1 MDFVKNQVILDLEPG
16 EILFDEL
23 DQVESIFYILDG
35 LVKLSRVSKE
45 GNVKIIELLGKND
58 FIGVVLMLREKREYG
73 FRAEI
78 LRKTRVIKLSKEQLN
93 TALLL
98 PELRDTFLG
107 FVFDKLIDFSD
118 KLAQDESIEDRIT
131 WQLSELQRKFGYTKA
146 GSKFL
151 ELPVTK
157 TDLAS
162 MLGIR
167 RETLSR
173 KMSELEKNNIIKMYG
188 NTIKFL

>member
-173 KMSELEKNNIIKMYG
+173 KMSELEKNHIIKMYG

>member
-35 LVKLSRVSKE
+35 LVELSRVSKE